1 MGFFYIGA
9 KTNNYKNGY
18 MKIGETNQKY
28 LSSRIAQIRQK
39 QGNFVV
45 LAYLEIPGSSAA
57 TTRAIESYARFK
69 LERQGYEMVQND
81 HFVFPMSAETKE
93 AHFARFTAL
102 AISAACHFCEMEHI
116 AYQVKTDKTNLK
128 HNVKSKK

>member
-28 LSSRIAQIRQK
+28 LSSRIAQIRK
-39 QGNFVV
+39 SQGNFVV
-45 LAYLEIPGSSAA
+45 LAYLEISESTSAM
-57 TTRAIESYARFK
+57 TRAIESYVRFK

-81 HFVFPMSAETKE
+81 HFVFPISAETKD
-93 AHFARFTAL
+93 AQFAQFTAL

-116 AYQVKTDKTNLK
+116 AYQVKTDKANLK

>member
-28 LSSRIAQIRQK
+28 LSSRIAQIRKNQD
-39 QGNFVV
+39 NFVV
-45 LAYLEIPGSSAA
+45 LAYLEIPNSSTA
-57 TTRAIESYARFK
+57 TTRAVESYVRFK
-69 LERQGYEMVQND
+69 LEQHGYEMIQND
-81 HFVFPMSAETKE
+81 HFVFPISAETKD
-93 AHFARFTAL
+93 AQFAQFTAL

-128 HNVKSKK
+128 HNTKAKK